1 MGHLKPFPKGV
12 SGNPGGRKRKPMV
25 DRMLEE
31 LLTADD
37 STKAKQI
44 AEKLISSAVHGS
56 IQAAKIIVERTE
68 GKPMRNSAES
78 QEKGTQLTREQVQSR
93 LAELLSSPEL
103 KESVA
108 KILFS
113 EQQQEEKP
121 IQ

>member
-37 STKAKQI
+37 SAKAKQI
-44 AEKLISSAVHGS
+44 AEKLISSAMHGS
-56 IQAAKIIVERTE
+56 LAAAKIIVERTE
-68 GKPMRNSAES
+68 GKPARNSADG
-78 QEKGTQLTREQVQSR
+78 QEKGAQLTREQVQNR
-93 LAELLSSPEL
+93 LAELLSAPEL

-113 EQQQEEKP
+113 QQPEEKP